1 MTDNPTTLR
10 PSRVRPAPE
19 KSIEHRITTRDHW
32 ELSIYE
38 FNPEVLPSPFRPILL
53 VHGLGAN
60 AYNMASP
67 TYEANLAEY
76 LSSRGHHVWLL
87 EMRGT
92 HRAKHLGQHPKKPRH
107 RFDDH
112 VFYDAPAAIEFVRQK
127 THSPDI
133 HWAGHS
139 LGGMVAYGYILNDL
153 GNHIK
158 RLVTFGAPTLGSPLP
173 IGLELFSKTKPL
185 SRFIPRLPIT
195 GVPFIAKLAP
205 RLFRYVAAQVTSHAK
220 NIPKEDVY
228 GLASMAM
235 EPIETTLLVQLADYI
250 HEIQS
255 ASKSS
260 KFLYWNQLENITCP
274 TMLIAGTKDYLAP
287 LQEIERTCEGIG
299 AHRKELVICGKD
311 NGFELDYGHIDL
323 VLARNARKEI
333 YPHVAR
339 WFEDPNLA

>member
-1 MTDNPTTLR
+1 MRPP
-10 PSRVRPAPE
+10 PSRSV
-19 KSIEHRITTRDHW
+19 EHRITTRDHR

-38 FNPEVLPSPFRPILL
+38 FSPEILPSPFRPLIL

-76 LSSRGHHVWLL
+76 LSIRGHHVWLL

-92 HRAKHLGQHPKKPRH
+92 HRAKHVGKHRQKPRH
-107 RFDDH
+107 SFDDH
-112 VFYDAPAAIEFVRQK
+112 VFYDAPAGIEFVCQQ
-127 THSPDI
+127 THSPEI

-139 LGGMVAYGYILNDL
+139 LGGMVAYGYILNGL
-153 GNHIK
+153 GDHIK
-158 RLVTFGAPTLGSPLP
+158 RLVTFGAPSLGSPLP
-173 IGLELFSKTKPL
+173 VILQLAAKTKPL
-185 SRFIPRLPIT
+185 ARFIPRLPIT
-195 GVPFIAKLAP
+195 GAAFIAKYTP
-205 RLFRYVAAQVTSHAK
+205 RLFRYVTAKFSSHGQ
-220 NIPKEDVY
+220 NISKEDVY
-228 GLASMAM
+228 GLASMAL
-235 EPIETTLLVQLADYI
+235 EPIETTLLVQLANYG

-255 ASKSS
+255 GSNSS
-260 KFLYWNQLENITCP
+260 KFLYWNHLDKITCP
-274 TMLIAGTKDYLAP
+274 TMLIAGTKDYLTP
-287 LQEIERTCEGIG
+287 LKEIERTCEAIG